1 MMKKTVLPESF
12 DFGVPAVELIGA
24 YSGGLHKEAMV
35 KRASAFEDV
44 ISELKPR
51 KDREY
56 LHVITTGAH
65 EVYGPNANGDS
76 FNGASFTHTFP
87 FPEKGVA
94 KTATFKGGL
103 SEFHDSTYMK
113 DGAVYQEHQT
123 KNAGV
128 DPSGEIIAA
137 RYNDPMSRGELIIAV
152 DRNKWARRLQKKANG
167 EDIFLS
173 IGCSV
178 PYDTC
183 TICGHQAKTAS
194 QHCDHIKKHRLQ
206 LYDCGVRAS
215 MMNDQPMFYD
225 ISGVDIPADRI
236 AFVLNKVASG
246 EQSIKEASFN
256 AYLGYGTRRAV
267 PMNKAAL
274 LLDKLSKM
282 EKELLCKVDDDF
294 EMQDD
299 SDEKKDFILEVQN
312 YPADEVID
320 SCNRHGLLLTPDM
333 LFDLLGKEDESGTL
347 SECAHKCHLDCRD
360 LMSKMKEDED
370 FDDELLDGAFDQ
382 HFPAD
387 INLDSIIESMMPH
400 FGMTRPAVNSRTIIM
415 VIQGKPRKHKES
427 DDNNDKK
434 AFVQKQAEDAMARFY
449 ARYLISFAAQNND
462 DTCRLALRKLANY

>member
-1 MMKKTVLPESF
+1 MKKTVLPESF
-12 DFGVPAVELIGA
+12 DFGVPSVEIIGA
-24 YSGGLHKEAMV
+24 YSGGLHKEAML
-35 KRASAFEDV
+35 KRASAFDD
-44 ISELKPR
+44 IIADLKPR

-65 EVYGPNANGDS
+65 EVYGPNQNGDS

-87 FPEKGVA
+87 FPEKGA
-94 KTATFKGGL
+94 KKTATFKGGL
-103 SEFHDSTYMK
+103 SEYHDTTYMK

-123 KNAGV
+123 KSAGV
-128 DPSGEIIAA
+128 DPSGEVIAA
-137 RYNDPMSRGELIIAV
+137 RYNEPMSRGELIIGV
-152 DRNKWARRLQKKANG
+152 DKNKWARRLQKKANG
-167 EDIFLS
+167 ENIYLS

-206 LYDCGVRAS
+206 LYDCGIRAS

-225 ISGVDIPADRI
+225 ISGVDVPADKI
-236 AFVLNKVASG
+236 AFVLRKVASG
-246 EQSIKEASFN
+246 EQSIKEASLEALIN
-256 AYLGYGTRRAV
+256 HGTRRAI

-274 LLDKLSKM
+274 LLDKLSRL

-294 EMQDD
+294 DTQDD
-299 SDEKKDFILEVQN
+299 DKEKKDFILEVQN

-320 SCNRHGLLLTPDM
+320 GCNRHGLLLTPDM
-333 LFDLLGKEDESGTL
+333 LFDLMGKEDPSGTL
-347 SECAHKCHLDCRD
+347 SEYAHKCHLDCKD
-360 LMSKMKEDED
+360 LMTRMKEDED

-387 INLDSIIESMMPH
+387 LNLESIIDSAMPD
-400 FGMTRPAVNSRTIIM
+400 FGMTAPAVNARTII
-415 VIQGKPRKHKES
+415 VVLRGKLNKQKEPKE
-427 DDNNDKK
+427 DNDKK
-434 AFVQKQAEDAMARFY
+434 AFVVKQAEDVLSRVY

-462 DTCRLALRKLANY
+462 DTCRSALRKLANY